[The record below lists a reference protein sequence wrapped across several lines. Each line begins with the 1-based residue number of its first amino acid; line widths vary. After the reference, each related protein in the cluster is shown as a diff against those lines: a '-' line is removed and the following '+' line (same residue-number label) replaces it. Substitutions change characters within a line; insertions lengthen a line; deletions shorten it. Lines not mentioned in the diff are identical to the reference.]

1 MTQHYQVDIDEL
13 RQLWE
18 AGWLVADLAER
29 YRCTHTYI
37 YWLRKKYGIKDRD
50 RLQSTEP
57 PPPSDE
63 DDSASR
69 DSLALSPWV
78 EARVKE
84 MREAKLA
91 ELREEPWTL
100 TKARLWRE
108 GVLVED

>member
-1 MTQHYQVDIDEL
+1 MKHNHIDIEEL

-18 AGWLVADLAER
+18 AGWLVQDLAAR
-29 YRCTHTYI
+29 FRCTHTMI
-37 YWLRKKYGIKDRD
+37 YWLRRKYGIRDRD

-57 PPPSDE
+57 PPPSPE
-63 DDSASR
+63 DARVSR

-84 MREAKLA
+84 MREAKLR
-91 ELREEPWTL
+91 ELRDEPWSL

-108 GVLVED
+108 GVAVED

>member
-1 MTQHYQVDIDEL
+1 MKHYHIDLTEF

-18 AGWLVADLAER
+18 AGWLAEDLAAR
-29 YRCTHTYI
+29 YRCTKTYV
-37 YWLRKKYGIKDRD
+37 YWLRNKYGIPDRD
-50 RLQSTEP
+50 MLKSAEP
-57 PPPSDE
+57 PPPSLE
-63 DDSASR
+63 DARISR

-91 ELREEPWTL
+91 ELRDEPWTL